1 VTGPEGEKEARQLAE
16 LVVAHAETDVFLRDE
31 LTRAAAAGASP
42 ERPYGVP
49 GQPLSRRSPF
59 VVAFVATLG
68 VAVSAALVEGVIRA
82 WSVLVLML
90 LSAFIAVGL
99 DPVVSWLVARGWRR
113 ALAVTVVLLGA
124 VAVLAGFVAT
134 AVPAISTEYR
144 HLSTQV
150 PHLLHNLQRRHD
162 AIGRAARNIHLTSTT
177 VSRAISYRGAVKAGE
192 LVLSAIVSTLT
203 VVVLTAYFLANLP
216 AIKRAAYRLAPRQ
229 RRARVGLLTD
239 EILRLVGGYLLGNLI
254 TSGVAGAAMT
264 VFLLAIGVP
273 DAFFLGLLVALFDL
287 IPMIGAPVAGVVVAL
302 VALSKSLPTA
312 IAVVAF
318 TLIFRVLEDYLLSPR
333 VMRATVEI
341 APVLTVVGVLLG
353 GALLGILGALLA
365 VPVAAALDLIRKEV
379 LQPRLDDA

>member
-1 VTGPEGEKEARQLAE
+1 MTGPEGEKEARQLAE
-16 LVVAHAETDVFLRDE
+16 LVVAHAETDVFVRDE

-113 ALAVTVVLLGA
+113 ALAVSVVLLGA

>member
-49 GQPLSRRSPF
+49 GRPLSRRSPF

-68 VAVSAALVEGVIRA
+68 VAVAAVLVEGVIRA

-99 DPVVSWLVARGWRR
+99 DPVVSWLVGRGWRR

-229 RRARVGLLTD
+229 RRARVGLLAD

-264 VFLLAIGVP
+264 VFLLAVGVP

>member
-1 VTGPEGEKEARQLAE
+1 MTGPEGEKEARQLAE
-16 LVVAHAETDVFLRDE
+16 LVVANAETDVFLRDE

-49 GQPLSRRSPF
+49 GQPVSRRSPF

-113 ALAVTVVLLGA
+113 ALAVSVVLFGA